1 MACGPSP
8 LHLIWDQLGRA
19 VKISS
24 ILGLFSGT
32 GSLIILVWLGS
43 ASVSLSLEGIARAIA
58 FFALFGSYVLLQL
71 ASSLVILGYPL
82 TPETR
87 GILGFLVFIT
97 SIPGIAGILLLGL
110 GLAGV
115 RIWTS

>member
-1 MACGPSP
+1 VWHET
-8 LHLIWDQLGRA
+8 LDLVWDQLGRA

-32 GSLIILVWLGS
+32 GSFVILVWLAS
-43 ASVSLSLEGIARAIA
+43 ASMSLSLDWIARAIV
-58 FFALFGSYVLLQL
+58 FFALFGSYPLLQL
-71 ASSLVILGYPL
+71 ASSLVILAYPL
-82 TPETR
+82 SQESR

-97 SIPGIAGILLLGL
+97 SIPGIAGILLLSLSLGGL
-110 GLAGV
+110 